1 MVYYLGIIPPITTI
15 APWTMPNRVGRSF
28 TNGVAALLVALFNPA
43 VATLIYLPFVV
54 VANKA

>member
-1 MVYYLGIIPPITTI
+1 
-15 APWTMPNRVGRSF
+15 MPNRVGRSF